1 MDLGHLVTGDHDGD
15 GDDDGGDDTDCG
27 DGDQVPA
34 ATNYNRTW
42 TTPLHHPSAPC
53 HWAH

>member
-27 DGDQVPA
+27 DGVPA

-42 TTPLHHPSAPC
+42 TTPLHRPSVPC